1 MQIINLLITT
11 YNSLPC
17 KNYNWQKPETGFYAQ
32 EMTHDDNVKKKDV
45 PLISISLVAILFTQL
60 H

>member
-11 YNSLPC
+11 NNSLPAN
-17 KNYNWQKPETGFYAQ
+17 NYNWQKPETGFYAQ
-32 EMTHDDNVKKKDV
+32 EMTQMSNVKKKDV
-45 PLISISLVAILFTQL
+45 PLISISLVAILSSQL